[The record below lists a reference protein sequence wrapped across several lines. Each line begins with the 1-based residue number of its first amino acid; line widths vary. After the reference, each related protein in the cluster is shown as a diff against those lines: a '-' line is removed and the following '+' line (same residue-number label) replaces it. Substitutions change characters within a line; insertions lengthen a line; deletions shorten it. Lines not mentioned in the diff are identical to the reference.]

1 MEGRKEKKDGRKKEM
16 KGERREGR
24 RERRKEERGK
34 GRSGGG
40 GWKQCTQQMGVQ
52 EARFKPLSPSL
63 PNRALGAGRAR

>member
-34 GRSGGG
+34 GRGGV